1 MKRKLIGASLLAL
14 AAAGI
19 GYFTL
24 DLDLLPAKSAAAPN
38 SHSENDGHK
47 HGDEG
52 AQEGQRDGDQEHEGE
67 EGTVHLSEAQ
77 IARSGIEI
85 IEAKSGEVSKEV
97 DVTGTVVAD
106 ADRLAH
112 VTTRIPGI
120 VAEVTKNLGDPVARG
135 DVLAVLQS
143 RELAEAQARSEE
155 HTSELQSLMSISNA
169 VFCLKN
175 THTI

>member
-1 MKRKLIGASLLAL
+1 MVRRPPRSTRTDTR
-14 AAAGI
+14 
-19 GYFTL
+19 FPDPTL
-24 DLDLLPAKSAAAPN
+24 FRSNIDLDLLPARFAAAPN

-67 EGTVHLSEAQ
+67 EGTVHLTEAQ

-85 IEAKSGEVSKEV
+85 IEAKSSEVSKEV

-112 VTTRIPGI
+112 EIGRAHV
-120 VAEVTKNLGDPVARG
+120 
-135 DVLAVLQS
+135 
-143 RELAEAQARSEE
+143 
-155 HTSELQSLMSISNA
+155 
-169 VFCLKN
+169 
-175 THTI
+175 